1 MSDTNS
7 NQTLMALLAPVAEES
22 IAVDNAAAPPD
33 GHGTLQLPTLD
44 QRTDMF
50 LSAVYGPNHPVTPEM
65 RLAARDRLI
74 GAMAADIADEII
86 GPASAPVKTTAVRS
100 HNIAAQR
107 RPAITAG
114 LSQLWGSLLQHC
126 QKLLQPAETFS
137 MRGLRI
143 AAVPLVALLVVS
155 SVWTTNWIN
164 QRDYLEPNGGP
175 SGTSPMPRDRGLQP
189 VDSQAEL
196 NLRRDIAA
204 TETALGPTNPIFAR
218 KLVDLA
224 ILLHADGRYTEAEAL
239 CKRALSIEQRALGPK
254 DIETLRT
261 IKELARIYRAQGRV
275 REANDL
281 LARANQP

>member
-7 NQTLMALLAPVAEES
+7 NQTLMALLAPEAEES
-22 IAVDNAAAPPD
+22 IAADNAVAPSD
-33 GHGTLQLPTLD
+33 DHGTPQLPTLD

-50 LSAVYGPNHPVTPEM
+50 LSAVYGPNHPVTAEM
-65 RLAARDRLI
+65 RSAARNRLI
-74 GAMAADIADEII
+74 GAMAADLADEII
-86 GPASAPVKTTAVRS
+86 GPASAPVKTTARRS
-100 HNIAAQR
+100 HDIAAQR

-114 LSQLWGSLLQHC
+114 LSQLWGSLLQYC
-126 QKLLQPAETFS
+126 QKLLQPAEAFS
-137 MRGLRI
+137 VRGLRI

-164 QRDYLEPNGGP
+164 QRDGLEPNGGS
-175 SGTSPMPRDRGLQP
+175 SGTSPTTHDRGLQP

-204 TETALGPTNPIFAR
+204 AEVALGPTNPVLAR

-239 CKRALSIEQRALGPK
+239 CTRALSIEQRALGPK
-254 DIETLRT
+254 DPETVRT
-261 IKELARIYRAQGRV
+261 VRELARIYRAQGRN
-275 REANDL
+275 READAL
-281 LARANQP
+281 LARADQP